1 MHRIHFGHPLSSTK
15 SPCEKTLAGYL
26 KKNSNMVAHREPHS
40 RFPARLVR
48 HAIHDVIEP
57 HAKSHRCESLW
68 ISWIVGPLPG
78 VAQVHVV
85 ADRDHDAP
93 LVVADRPPL
102 RDVSVFFIRPP
113 RPHIL
118 FPRDWKTSADVVQP
132 VENFVLIGQFLDG
145 T

>member
-15 SPCEKTLAGYL
+15 SPCEQTLAGYL
-26 KKNSNMVAHREPHS
+26 KKNSNMVRTTASPIPRS
-40 RFPARLVR
+40 PARLVR

-57 HAKSHRCESLW
+57 HAKCHRCERLW

-85 ADRDHDAP
+85 ADCDHDAAF
-93 LVVADRPPL
+93 VVADRAPL
-102 RDVSVFFIRPP
+102 RDVPVFFIRPP

-118 FPRDWKTSADVVQP
+118 FPRDLKTSADVVQ
-132 VENFVLIGQFLDG
+132 
-145 T
+145 